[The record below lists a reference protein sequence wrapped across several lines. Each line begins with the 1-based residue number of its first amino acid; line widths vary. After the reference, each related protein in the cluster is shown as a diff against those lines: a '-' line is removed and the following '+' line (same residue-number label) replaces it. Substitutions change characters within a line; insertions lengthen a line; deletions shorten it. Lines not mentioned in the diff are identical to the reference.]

1 METAVKA
8 RLRAGKKPNARKI
21 AIACQGGGSQTAFTA
36 GVLKSFFENDVH
48 RKHRIVSLTG
58 TSGGAVCAA
67 LAWYGLLKAARGD
80 SAPIQDRIMA
90 FWDDLTARL
99 PEETGLDKLLVQWL
113 RVIDKGVLPRYEM
126 SPSSMLGRWSFSW
139 LASMLPRAEFTDFK
153 GTLSK
158 HIDFDDARA
167 CIGKDSPILLV
178 GAANVLT
185 GELKIFNSKAD
196 EISVEA
202 LLASA
207 AVPNLFPAVQVGDG
221 YYWDGLF
228 SDNPPLKE
236 LIRPRIV
243 GGESIPD
250 EIWIIQINPTT
261 CKTVPATEAEILNRR
276 NEMIGNMSL
285 LQSLEFISVI
295 NRMVEDR
302 AITDEALTRLGVA
315 KRDPVEVHFIR
326 MSEAVQDGLD
336 YVSKLSRDPSHIARL
351 IDDGEKQGLEF
362 LRSRRV
368 AGALDQGPIA
378 IAVARANNGRNLMK
392 EKR

>member
-1 METAVKA
+1 MTLLKT
-8 RLRAGKKPNARKI
+8 RKI

-48 RKHRIVSLTG
+48 RKRRIVSLSG

-80 SAPIQDRIMA
+80 RAPIQDRIMG
-90 FWDDLTARL
+90 FWSDLTARL
-99 PEETGLDKLLVQWL
+99 PEETGIDKLLVQWL

-167 CIGKDSPILLV
+167 CVGNDSPVLLV

-185 GELKIFNSKAD
+185 GELKIFNSRAD
-196 EISVEA
+196 EICVDA

-207 AVPNLFPAVQVGDG
+207 AVPNLFPAVKVGDG

-236 LIRPRIV
+236 LIRPRDV
-243 GGESIPD
+243 GAEHIPD
-250 EIWIIQINPTT
+250 EIWIIQINPTA
-261 CKTVPATEAEILNRR
+261 CKTIPATEAEIINRR

-285 LQSLEFISVI
+285 LQSLEFIAFV
-295 NRMVEDR
+295 NQMLEER
-302 AITDEALTRLGVA
+302 AFTEETFTRLGVA
-315 KRDPVEVHFIR
+315 KRDPVEIHTLR

-336 YVSKLSRDPSHIARL
+336 YVSKLSRDPAHIARL
-351 IDDGEKQGLEF
+351 IEDGEKQGLEF
-362 LRSRRV
+362 VRSRGI

-378 IAVARANNGRNLMK
+378 AAMVRPNNRRNLMK